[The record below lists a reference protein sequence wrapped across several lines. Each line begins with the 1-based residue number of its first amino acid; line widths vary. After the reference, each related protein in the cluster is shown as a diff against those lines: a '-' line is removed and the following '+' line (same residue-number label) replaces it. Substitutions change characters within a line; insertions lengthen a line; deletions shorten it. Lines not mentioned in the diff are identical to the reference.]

1 MDVDLI
7 YDDLPSVSVWFQNL
21 LNKEEQLRA
30 KNHKDDLSRLEDTNE
45 FVWPS
50 KQRYVFDG
58 EVFQHLIMT
67 SSESNI
73 YTDHHEM
80 RRLINL
86 AYQQKNRFKLRRPI
100 PADSK
105 KLNDEFNQKLLK
117 FVWMIFHLMFDGD
130 FAGELPDIVTK
141 YLNDP
146 TYFISTY
153 FCIKLDSDP
162 ADKYHTKTYWNV
174 SCSFQTIIPNDEK
187 ATISNLDFMVNNKK
201 YSLSEYIEKRKNIEK
216 RMQQEKEEKI
226 MQELQ
231 CVVTPITPDSSD
243 NEMDNDIDI
252 KQ

>member
-1 MDVDLI
+1 
-7 YDDLPSVSVWFQNL
+7 
-21 LNKEEQLRA
+21 
-30 KNHKDDLSRLEDTNE
+30 
-45 FVWPS
+45 
-50 KQRYVFDG
+50 
-58 EVFQHLIMT
+58 
-67 SSESNI
+67 
-73 YTDHHEM
+73 
-80 RRLINL
+80 
-86 AYQQKNRFKLRRPI
+86 
-100 PADSK
+100 
-105 KLNDEFNQKLLK
+105 
-117 FVWMIFHLMFDGD
+117 MIFYLMIDGD

-162 ADKYHTKTYWNV
+162 TDKYHTKTYWNV

-187 ATISNLDFMVNNKK
+187 ATICNLDFMVNDKK

-252 KQ
+252 K